1 MSSTRDL
8 MQAGR
13 PRAHRRPVAW
23 ALTGVTAAAAVLLV
37 VVPAGPVAAATVVE
51 EGSGRTESSS
61 AAIMRSRRPGARL
74 LAIIAQAR
82 RERVDTAPAVPTP
95 TAQPT
100 VPPVVVQPSAP
111 LRAFSSGSPWNR
123 LLPASAPVHPDSSR
137 ILANIKANNV
147 NNGCVML
154 SGTGTNTW
162 GTPVYWASSGDPSY
176 TVRRTRYDLPPE
188 FASLRIPRGAKPMAA
203 ADGEMTIFDRERG
216 YVAWLSRAVYD
227 ATNDQWS
234 AGGGSIA
241 YLSSNGVVGSL
252 PGSDERRN
260 TGSHRGLNGAI
271 VAARYD
277 EVQAGGIDHALRIGV
292 RGASTGFVWPMTG
305 SDGKSTDP
313 YAPKQGSRLRIK
325 PSIDLSRY
333 RLAPDALV
341 LARALQRYGAVVGDS
356 TGAPV
361 ELKLE
366 DTVQQGRGQL
376 WRLPQNALCAVPIE
390 AFEVLSESYR

>member
-1 MSSTRDL
+1 MTSSGDPV
-8 MQAGR
+8 R
-13 PRAHRRPVAW
+13 PGTSRAPRQTVTVVLASAVA
-23 ALTGVTAAAAVLLV
+23 ASVLLIA
-37 VVPAGPVAAATVVE
+37 VPAAPAAAATVVG
-51 EGSGRTESSS
+51 EGATRNESS
-61 AAIMRSRRPGARL
+61 AAIVRSRRPGARL
-74 LAIIAQAR
+74 LTVLAQAAR
-82 RERVDTAPAVPTP
+82 SRDMALAAPAVPTP
-95 TAQPT
+95 TAPASVAPIVLQPT
-100 VPPVVVQPSAP
+100 AP
-111 LRAFSSGSPWNR
+111 LRAFSTGSPWNR
-123 LLPASAPVHPDSSR
+123 LLPPNAPVHPSSSR

-162 GTPVYWASSGDPSY
+162 GTPIYWASSADPTY
-176 TVRRTRYDLPPE
+176 TVRQTRYYLPPE

-203 ADGEMTIFDRERG
+203 ADGEMTVFDRERG

-227 ATNDQWS
+227 ATKDQWS

-241 YLSSNGVVGSL
+241 YLSSNGLVGSL
-252 PGSDERRN
+252 PGADDRRN
-260 TGSHRGLNGAI
+260 TGAHRGLNGAI

-277 EVQAGGIDHALRIGV
+277 EVQAGGIEHALRIGV
-292 RGASTGFVWPMTG
+292 RGASTGFLWPMTG

-325 PSIDLSRY
+325 PGIDLSRY